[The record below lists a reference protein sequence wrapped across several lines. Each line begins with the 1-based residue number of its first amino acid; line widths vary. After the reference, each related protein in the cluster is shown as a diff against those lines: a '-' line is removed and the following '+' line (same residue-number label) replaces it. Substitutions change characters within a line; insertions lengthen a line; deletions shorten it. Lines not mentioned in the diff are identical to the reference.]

1 MPKVNILQIGWNHH
15 LDHFDIFNLA
25 ILKMCFLLNMAIS
38 NCHVN
43 VLEGEGVFVG
53 KDREIDAAG
62 AGYFLLW
69 EFSLPFILFLVL

>member
-1 MPKVNILQIGWNHH
+1 
-15 LDHFDIFNLA
+15 
-25 ILKMCFLLNMAIS
+25 MAIS

-62 AGYFLLW
+62 AGIF
-69 EFSLPFILFLVL
+69 FIVGVFVAVHLVFGTVRKSYIHPSIYTNESCLFVFDWIWRCYNPWLEM

>member
-1 MPKVNILQIGWNHH
+1 
-15 LDHFDIFNLA
+15 
-25 ILKMCFLLNMAIS
+25 MAIS